1 MNQGNERTTSMS
13 KTKGLVQMAIFA
25 ALIVVLAF
33 TPFIGY
39 IPLGFTRATIIHIPV
54 IMGSLMLGPKKGAA
68 LGGVFGFT
76 SFINNT
82 INPTLTSFVFTPFY
96 SLGEYSGGIGSLII
110 CFVPRILIGVVPFY
124 VYRLVKKL
132 SKNNGVSSVGLIA
145 AGLSGALT
153 NTLLVMNL
161 IFVFFRND
169 YAAAN
174 GITVK
179 AVYGFILSII
189 GINGIPEAIV
199 AAVITLVLGKTLM
212 KKGVQERLGVYKMIL
227 AIDIGNTNIVLGCV
241 DDNKTYFIERLST
254 IKTKMELEYAID
266 IKMVLDIH
274 GIKTEKLEG
283 AIISSVVP
291 QITYVVKE
299 AAEKILKKETLV
311 IGPGVK
317 NGLNILMD
325 NPAQL
330 GSDLVA
336 NAVAGIAEYKAPM
349 MIFDLGTATT
359 VSVIDEKKNYIGGMI
374 YPGVNIS
381 LNALT
386 ENASQLQGIGLEA
399 PKRIVGKN
407 TIECMKS
414 GVLYSSAA
422 AIDGIIDRIEEAI
435 GQPMTAI
442 ATGGLSKKIVP
453 YCKREVILDDDLLLK
468 GLLIIYRKNR

>member
-54 IMGSLMLGPKKGAA
+54 IMGSLMLGPKRGAA
-68 LGGVFGFT
+68 LGGVFGLT

-96 SLGEYSGGIGSLII
+96 S
-110 CFVPRILIGVVPFY
+110 FVPRILIGVVPFY

-212 KKGVQERLGVYKMIL
+212 KKGVQERLGV
-227 AIDIGNTNIVLGCV
+227 
-241 DDNKTYFIERLST
+241 
-254 IKTKMELEYAID
+254 
-266 IKMVLDIH
+266 
-274 GIKTEKLEG
+274 
-283 AIISSVVP
+283 
-291 QITYVVKE
+291 
-299 AAEKILKKETLV
+299 
-311 IGPGVK
+311 
-317 NGLNILMD
+317 
-325 NPAQL
+325 
-330 GSDLVA
+330 
-336 NAVAGIAEYKAPM
+336 
-349 MIFDLGTATT
+349 
-359 VSVIDEKKNYIGGMI
+359 
-374 YPGVNIS
+374 
-381 LNALT
+381 
-386 ENASQLQGIGLEA
+386 
-399 PKRIVGKN
+399 
-407 TIECMKS
+407 
-414 GVLYSSAA
+414 
-422 AIDGIIDRIEEAI
+422 
-435 GQPMTAI
+435 
-442 ATGGLSKKIVP
+442 
-453 YCKREVILDDDLLLK
+453 
-468 GLLIIYRKNR
+468 

>member
-68 LGGVFGFT
+68 LGGVILASLLMGPKTGALLGLLFGLT

-82 INPTLTSFVFTPFY
+82 VNPTVTSFVFTPFY

-212 KKGVQERLGVYKMIL
+212 KKGVQERLGV
-227 AIDIGNTNIVLGCV
+227 
-241 DDNKTYFIERLST
+241 
-254 IKTKMELEYAID
+254 
-266 IKMVLDIH
+266 
-274 GIKTEKLEG
+274 
-283 AIISSVVP
+283 
-291 QITYVVKE
+291 
-299 AAEKILKKETLV
+299 
-311 IGPGVK
+311 
-317 NGLNILMD
+317 
-325 NPAQL
+325 
-330 GSDLVA
+330 
-336 NAVAGIAEYKAPM
+336 
-349 MIFDLGTATT
+349 
-359 VSVIDEKKNYIGGMI
+359 
-374 YPGVNIS
+374 
-381 LNALT
+381 
-386 ENASQLQGIGLEA
+386 
-399 PKRIVGKN
+399 
-407 TIECMKS
+407 
-414 GVLYSSAA
+414 
-422 AIDGIIDRIEEAI
+422 
-435 GQPMTAI
+435 
-442 ATGGLSKKIVP
+442 
-453 YCKREVILDDDLLLK
+453 
-468 GLLIIYRKNR
+468 